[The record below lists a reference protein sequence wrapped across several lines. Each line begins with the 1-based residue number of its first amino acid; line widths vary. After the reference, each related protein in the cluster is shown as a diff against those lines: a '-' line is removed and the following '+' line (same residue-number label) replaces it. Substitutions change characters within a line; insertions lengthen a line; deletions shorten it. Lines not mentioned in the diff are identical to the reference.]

1 MSKTITDAA
10 GKEYTIEPRTNLS
23 GADLNNTDLRK
34 AKLSNADLSGAV
46 ISISYNRNGNSRDA
60 DVIMEQKI

>member
-1 MSKTITDAA
+1 MKVSKTITDAA

-34 AKLSNADLSGAV
+34 AKLWNANLSDTDLSEAKLRKANL
-46 ISISYNRNGNSRDA
+46 IYA
-60 DVIMEQKI
+60 D